1 MPCESQPAH
10 RSPAYNN
17 TLSLHQAAL
26 AGLGIADL
34 PAYHIAEDLR
44 AGRLQTVLDEFL
56 TIGRSVYAVYAPGR
70 PVPARV
76 REFVKLVVRQFE

>member
-56 TIGRSVYAVYAPGR
+56 TMPCTRRGVRC
-70 PVPARV
+70 PARV